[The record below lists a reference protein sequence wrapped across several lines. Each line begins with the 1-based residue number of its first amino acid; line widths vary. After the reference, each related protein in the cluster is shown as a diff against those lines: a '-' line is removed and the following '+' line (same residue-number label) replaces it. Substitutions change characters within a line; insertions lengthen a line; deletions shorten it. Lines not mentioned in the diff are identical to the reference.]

1 MKVYCETADKNMNI
15 HDKTNTMKKI
25 LLFTDSLGAGGAQRQ
40 LVGLAIMLKE
50 NGYDVKVS
58 TYYDID
64 FYKKQLDDAGVPN
77 ELIPGADNTKKRI
90 LVVRSYFKKESPDWV
105 IAYQETPS
113 LVACAAKLL
122 GCNYKLIVS
131 ERNTT
136 QHVGMNERVR
146 FFLYHWADVIVPNS
160 YAQEKWLIGHHSWM
174 KPKLQTITNFVDTN
188 KFVPVEHMRRDIP
201 EILVAATIWASK
213 NTLGLI
219 EAISI
224 IKEKKIKCHFSWYGK
239 SESNIDYYNQCEQWI
254 DKLGVNDYIDLLPK
268 TKEIH
273 AKYQEADYFC
283 LPSFYEGTPN
293 VLCEAISCGL
303 PVMVSDVCDN
313 SMYAQPDINGVL
325 FDPNN
330 PKDMAVKIASLLG
343 KNKYQY
349 NTYRINSRKIAE
361 EKLSQNV
368 FIEKYLKLL
377 EK

>member
-1 MKVYCETADKNMNI
+1 
-15 HDKTNTMKKI
+15 MKKI
-25 LLFTDSLGAGGAQRQ
+25 LMFTDCLGAGGAQRQ
-40 LVGLAIMLKE
+40 LMGLSAMLK
-50 NGYDVKVS
+50 NKGYCVKVC
-58 TYYDID
+58 TYFDID

-77 ELIPGADNTKKRI
+77 ELIPGADNIIKRI
-90 LVVRSYFKKESPDWV
+90 FAVRNYFKKENPDWV

-122 GCNYKLIVS
+122 GCNYKQIVS

-146 FFLYHWADVIVPNS
+146 FFLYHWADAIVPNS
-160 YAQEKWLIGHHSWM
+160 YAQEKWLIEHHSWM
-174 KPKLQTITNFVDTN
+174 KPKLQTITNFVDTD
-188 KFVPVEHMRRDIP
+188 KFVSVEHMRRDIP
-201 EILVAATIWASK
+201 EILVAASIWGSK

-219 EAISI
+219 KAISI
-224 IKEKKIKCHFSWYGK
+224 IKEKNIKCHFSWYGK
-239 SESNIDYYNQCEQWI
+239 SESNIDYYNQCEQLI

-313 SMYAQPDINGVL
+313 PMYAQPDINGVL

-330 PKDMAVKIASLLG
+330 PEDMADKMASLLG
-343 KNKYQY
+343 QNEDQY

-361 EKLSQNV
+361 EKLSQNI

-377 EK
+377 ESKE

>member
-1 MKVYCETADKNMNI
+1 MKR
-15 HDKTNTMKKI
+15 I

-40 LVGLAIMLKE
+40 LVGLAVMLQRA
-50 NGYDVKVS
+50 GYKVKVC
-58 TYYDID
+58 TYHNID
-64 FYKKQLDDAGVPN
+64 FYKNYLDDNCVEN
-77 ELIPGADNTKKRI
+77 ELIPNAGNAKKRI
-90 LVVRSYFKKESPDWV
+90 GAVRQYFKREKPDWV
-105 IAYQETPS
+105 IVYQETPS

-146 FFLYHWADVIVPNS
+146 FFLYHWADAIVPNS
-160 YAQEKWLIGHHSWM
+160 YAQERWLIGHYSWM

-201 EILVAATIWASK
+201 EILVVATIWASK

-239 SESNIDYYNQCEQWI
+239 SESDIDYYNQCEQLI

-273 AKYQEADYFC
+273 AKYQETDYFC

-330 PKDMAVKIASLLG
+330 PEDMADKIASLLEQ
-343 KNKYQY
+343 NEDQY

-368 FIEKYLKLL
+368 FIEKYLTLL
-377 EK
+377 ESKE

>member
-1 MKVYCETADKNMNI
+1 MRIN
-15 HDKTNTMKKI
+15 
-25 LLFTDSLGAGGAQRQ
+25 LLIDCLGAGGAQRQ

-50 NGYDVKVS
+50 KGYDVKVC
-58 TYYDID
+58 TYHEID
-64 FYKKQLDDAGVPN
+64 FYKSYLDENHVPN
-77 ELIPGADNTKKRI
+77 VIIPNASSGKKRI
-90 LVVRSYFKKESPDWV
+90 LAVRNFFKKESPDWV
-105 IAYQETPS
+105 IAYQATPS

-146 FFLYHWADVIVPNS
+146 FFLYHWADAIVPNS
-160 YAQEKWLIGHHSWM
+160 YAQERWLIGHHSWM
-174 KPKLQTITNFVDTN
+174 KPKLQTITNFVDTD
-188 KFVPVEHMRRDIP
+188 KFEHIEHMRRDIP
-201 EILVAATIWASK
+201 EILVVATIWASK

-239 SESNIDYYNQCEQWI
+239 SESNIDYYNQCEQLI

-330 PKDMAVKIASLLG
+330 PEDMADKIASLLEQ
-343 KNKYQY
+343 NEDQY

-361 EKLSQNV
+361 EKFSQNV

-377 EK
+377 ESKE